1 MACKGK
7 GEGRDYQ
14 IKLKAIIFMFFL
26 WVEIVPL
33 DIYIPSMLLHIVSNV
48 FARAAAPADVEAAT
62 ATVPWHQSE
71 SITIAQ

>member
-1 MACKGK
+1 MAYKGR

-48 FARAAAPADVEAAT
+48 FARAAAAAT
-62 ATVPWHQSE
+62 TTVPWHQSE

>member
-1 MACKGK
+1 MACKGR
-7 GEGRDYQ
+7 GEGKDYQ

-33 DIYIPSMLLHIVSNV
+33 DIYIPWMLLHIVSNV
-48 FARAAAPADVEAAT
+48 FAWTAAATLATTTT

>member
-1 MACKGK
+1 MACKGR

-48 FARAAAPADVEAAT
+48 FARAATAT
-62 ATVPWHQSE
+62 ASATSVPWHQSE